1 MIFLLLSIIASTI
14 TVSYFKVFEKL
25 GVHTL
30 TGIVF
35 NYLACAI
42 LGNFVGVSD
51 AVFST
56 PFWTMEWFPYT
67 VFLGFMF
74 ITIFFAI
81 GKTVQQMGVS
91 VSMVS
96 AKLSVVV
103 PILFAVSMYSENVK
117 YMQLIGIVLSLIAVY
132 FISKKDQSEKTQNK
146 NLWIL
151 PLIVFMGSGIIDTT
165 LKIIQTHF
173 IPPHSEAHI
182 ITITFTMAFVFGIF
196 VLIYDVIKNNL
207 KITIKNI
214 FWGFMLGIPNYFSM
228 YFLLKTLAA
237 FHDTSTVV
245 FPVNNIGI
253 LAASSLV
260 SIVFFKEK
268 MNKLNWYG
276 LMLSVISIVLISEV
290 YLAIF

>member
-1 MIFLLLSIIASTI
+1 MIFLLLSILASTI

-56 PFWTMEWFPYT
+56 PFWSMDWFPYT

-81 GKTVQQMGVS
+81 GKTAQQMGVS

-103 PILFAVSMYSENVK
+103 PILFAVIMYGENVK
-117 YMQLIGIVLSLIAVY
+117 YLQSFGILLSLIAVY
-132 FISKKDQSEKTQNK
+132 FISKKDQSEKSEHK

-151 PLIVFMGSGIIDTT
+151 PLIVFVGSGIIDTT

-173 IPPHSEAHI
+173 IPAHSEAHI
-182 ITITFTMAFVFGIF
+182 ITMAFTMAFVFGIF
-196 VLIYDVIKNNL
+196 VLLYDVNKNKL
-207 KITIKNI
+207 KITLKNV

-228 YFLLKTLAA
+228 YFLLKTLSA
-237 FHDTSTVV
+237 FHSSSAIV
-245 FPVNNIGI
+245 FPVNNIGV

-260 SIVFFKEK
+260 SILFFKEK
-268 MNKLNWYG
+268 MNKFNWYG
-276 LMLSVISIVLISEV
+276 LSLSVISIILISEV